1 MDIKVI
7 DNFLSQSE
15 FEIVLKNTIER
26 EDLQLTFVSNINNL
40 STNSEDYWSWYL
52 IHMVYSKT
60 ASPKSFLMDA
70 ADFPEIESFT
80 FDDVPLPDE
89 PESEIYTNIC
99 DMFIPRFKQVANF
112 RSMIRIKI
120 NAYPYTNIVKEHKD
134 HFDSYFRHTGAVFSL
149 NTCDGFTKFYD
160 GTKVES
166 VANRI
171 VFFDASKFHHSTT
184 TSNAKLRYNINFN
197 FL

>member
-15 FEIVLKNTIER
+15 FEIICKNTIER
-26 EDLQLTFVSNINNL
+26 EDLQFTFVSNVENVG
-40 STNSEDYWSWYL
+40 SGSDDYWSWYM

-60 ASPKSFLMDA
+60 ASPKSFLMDVI
-70 ADFPEIESFT
+70 DFQEVESS
-80 FDDVPLPDE
+80 PLAE
-89 PESEIYTNIC
+89 PQSEIYTNIC
-99 DMFIPRFKQVANF
+99 DKFVPRFKQVANF
-112 RSMIRIKI
+112 RNLIRIKI

-134 HFDSYFRHTGAVFSL
+134 HIDSDFKHTGAVFSL
-149 NTCDGFTKFYD
+149 NTCDGFTKFSD

>member
-15 FEIVLKNTIER
+15 FEIICKNTIER
-26 EDLQLTFVSNINNL
+26 EDLQFTFVSDVENVG
-40 STNSEDYWSWYL
+40 SGSDDYWSWYL

-60 ASPKSFLMDA
+60 ASPKSFLMDVA
-70 ADFPEIESFT
+70 GFQEVESS
-80 FDDVPLPDE
+80 PLAE
-89 PESEIYTNIC
+89 PQSEIYTNIC
-99 DMFIPRFKQVANF
+99 DKFVPRFKQVANF
-112 RSMIRIKI
+112 RNLIRIKI

-134 HFDSYFRHTGAVFSL
+134 HIDSDFKHTGAVFSL
-149 NTCDGFTKFYD
+149 NTCDGFTKFSD

-171 VFFDASKFHHSTT
+171 VFFDASKFHHSST

>member
-15 FEIVLKNTIER
+15 FEIILKNTIER
-26 EDLQLTFVSNINNL
+26 EDLQFTFVSDVENVG
-40 STNSEDYWSWYL
+40 SGSDDYWSWYL

-70 ADFPEIESFT
+70 IDFQEVESS
-80 FDDVPLPDE
+80 PLADE
-89 PESEIYTNIC
+89 PQSEIYTNIR
-99 DMFIPRFKQVANF
+99 DIFVPRLKQVANF

-134 HFDSYFRHTGAVFSL
+134 HIDSYFKHTGAVFSL
-149 NTCDGFTKFYD
+149 NTCDGFTKFSD

-171 VFFDASKFHHSTT
+171 VFFDASKFHHSST

>member
-15 FEIVLKNTIER
+15 FEILCKNTIER
-26 EDLQLTFVSNINNL
+26 EDLQFTFVSNVENVG
-40 STNSEDYWSWYL
+40 SGSDDYWSWYM

-60 ASPKSFLMDA
+60 ASPKSFLMDVI
-70 ADFPEIESFT
+70 DFQEVESS
-80 FDDVPLPDE
+80 PLAE
-89 PESEIYTNIC
+89 PQSEIYTNIC
-99 DMFIPRFKQVANF
+99 DKFVPRFKQVANF
-112 RSMIRIKI
+112 RNLIRIKI

-134 HFDSYFRHTGAVFSL
+134 HIDSEFHHTGAVFSL
-149 NTCDGFTKFYD
+149 NTCDGFTKFSD

-171 VFFDASKFHHSTT
+171 VFFDASKFHHSST

>member
-15 FEIVLKNTIER
+15 FEIICKNTIER
-26 EDLQLTFVSNINNL
+26 EDLQFTFVSNVENVG
-40 STNSEDYWSWYL
+40 SGSDDYWSWYM

-60 ASPKSFLMDA
+60 ASPKSFLMDVI
-70 ADFPEIESFT
+70 DFQEVESS
-80 FDDVPLPDE
+80 PLAE
-89 PESEIYTNIC
+89 PQSEIYTNIC
-99 DMFIPRFKQVANF
+99 DKFVPRFKQVANF

-134 HFDSYFRHTGAVFSL
+134 HIDSEFHHTGAVFSL
-149 NTCDGFTKFYD
+149 NTCDGFTKFSD

-171 VFFDASKFHHSTT
+171 VFFDASKFHHSST

>member
-15 FEIVLKNTIER
+15 FEIICKNTIER
-26 EDLQLTFVSNINNL
+26 EDLQFTFVSNVENVG
-40 STNSEDYWSWYL
+40 SGSDDYWSWYM

-60 ASPKSFLMDA
+60 ASPKSFLMDVI
-70 ADFPEIESFT
+70 DFQEVESS
-80 FDDVPLPDE
+80 PLAE
-89 PESEIYTNIC
+89 PQSEIYTNIC
-99 DMFIPRFKQVANF
+99 DKFVPRFKQVANF
-112 RSMIRIKI
+112 RNLIRIKI

-134 HFDSYFRHTGAVFSL
+134 HIDSDFKHTGAVFSL
-149 NTCDGFTKFYD
+149 NTCDGFTKFSD

-171 VFFDASKFHHSTT
+171 VFFDASKEHQSTT

>member
-15 FEIVLKNTIER
+15 FEILCKNTIER
-26 EDLQLTFVSNINNL
+26 EDLQFTFVSNVENVG
-40 STNSEDYWSWYL
+40 SGSDDYWSWYL

-60 ASPKSFLMDA
+60 ASPKSFLMDVA
-70 ADFPEIESFT
+70 GFQEVESS
-80 FDDVPLPDE
+80 PLAE
-89 PESEIYTNIC
+89 PQSEIYTNIC
-99 DMFIPRFKQVANF
+99 DKFVPRFKQVANF
-112 RSMIRIKI
+112 RNLIRIKI

-134 HFDSYFRHTGAVFSL
+134 HIDSDFKHTGAVFSL
-149 NTCDGFTKFYD
+149 NTCDGFTKFSD

-171 VFFDASKFHHSTT
+171 VFFDASKKHQSTT

>member
-15 FEIVLKNTIER
+15 FEIICKNTIER
-26 EDLQLTFVSNINNL
+26 EDLQFTFVSNVENVG
-40 STNSEDYWSWYL
+40 SGSDDYWSWYM

-60 ASPKSFLMDA
+60 ASPKSFLMDVA
-70 ADFPEIESFT
+70 GFQEVESS
-80 FDDVPLPDE
+80 PLAE
-89 PESEIYTNIC
+89 PQSEIYTNIC
-99 DMFIPRFKQVANF
+99 DKFVPRFKQVANF
-112 RSMIRIKI
+112 RNLIRIKI

-134 HFDSYFRHTGAVFSL
+134 HIDSDFKHTGAVFSL
-149 NTCDGFTKFYD
+149 NTCDGFTKFSD

>member
-7 DNFLSQSE
+7 DNFLSESE
-15 FEIVLKNTIER
+15 FQILRKNTIER

-60 ASPKSFLMDA
+60 ASPKSFLMDVA
-70 ADFPEIESFT
+70 GFQEVESS
-80 FDDVPLPDE
+80 PLAE
-89 PESEIYTNIC
+89 PQSEIYTNIC
-99 DMFIPRFKQVANF
+99 DKFVPRFKQVANF
-112 RSMIRIKI
+112 RNLIRIKI

-134 HFDSYFRHTGAVFSL
+134 QIDSDFKHTGAVFSL
-149 NTCDGFTKFYD
+149 NTCDGFTKFSD

-171 VFFDASKFHHSTT
+171 VFFDASKFHHSST

>member
-15 FEIVLKNTIER
+15 FEIICKNTIER
-26 EDLQLTFVSNINNL
+26 EDLQFTFVSNVENVG
-40 STNSEDYWSWYL
+40 SGSDDYWSWYL

-60 ASPKSFLMDA
+60 ASPKSFLMDVA
-70 ADFPEIESFT
+70 GFQEVESS
-80 FDDVPLPDE
+80 PLAE
-89 PESEIYTNIC
+89 PQSEIYTNIC
-99 DMFIPRFKQVANF
+99 DKFVPRFKQVANF
-112 RSMIRIKI
+112 RNLIRIKI

-134 HFDSYFRHTGAVFSL
+134 HIDSDFKHTGAVFSL
-149 NTCDGFTKFYD
+149 NTCDGFTKFSD
-160 GTKVES
+160 VTKVES
-166 VANRI
+166 IANRI

>member
-15 FEIVLKNTIER
+15 FEILCKNTIER

-70 ADFPEIESFT
+70 VEFPEVESFT

-120 NAYPYTNIVKEHKD
+120 NAYPYTNIVKEHD
-134 HFDSYFRHTGAVFSL
+134 EHIDFEFSNIGAVFSL
-149 NTCDGFTKFYD
+149 NTCDGYTKFSD

-166 VANRI
+166 LANRI
-171 VFFDASKFHHSTT
+171 VFFDASKKHQSTT
-184 TSNAKLRYNINFN
+184 TSNA
-197 FL
+197 

>member
-15 FEIVLKNTIER
+15 FEFIRKNTIER
-26 EDLQLTFVSNINNL
+26 EDLQFTFVSNVENVG
-40 STNSEDYWSWYL
+40 SGSDDYWSWYM

-70 ADFPEIESFT
+70 IDFQEVESS
-80 FDDVPLPDE
+80 PLADE
-89 PESEIYTNIC
+89 PQSEIYTNIR
-99 DMFIPRFKQVANF
+99 DIFVPRLKQVANF

-134 HFDSYFRHTGAVFSL
+134 HIDSDFKHTGAVFSL
-149 NTCDGFTKFYD
+149 NTCDGFTKFSD

-171 VFFDASKFHHSTT
+171 VFFDASKFHHSST

>member
-15 FEIVLKNTIER
+15 FEIICKNTIER
-26 EDLQLTFVSNINNL
+26 EDLQFTFVSNVENVG
-40 STNSEDYWSWYL
+40 SGSDDYWSWYL

-60 ASPKSFLMDA
+60 ASPKSFLMDVA
-70 ADFPEIESFT
+70 GFQEVESS
-80 FDDVPLPDE
+80 PLAE
-89 PESEIYTNIC
+89 PQSEIYTNIC
-99 DMFIPRFKQVANF
+99 DKFVPRFKQVANF
-112 RSMIRIKI
+112 RNLIRIKI

-134 HFDSYFRHTGAVFSL
+134 HIDSDFKHTGAVFSL
-149 NTCDGFTKFYD
+149 NTCDGFTKFSD

-166 VANRI
+166 IANRI

>member
-1 MDIKVI
+1 MDLKII
-7 DNFLSQSE
+7 DNFLTDND
-15 FEIVLKNTIER
+15 FNL
-26 EDLQLTFVSNINNL
+26 LVSNTVGRNDGHQVQFRVVSNVENFGAIEEN
-40 STNSEDYWSWYL
+40 WSWYMINML
-52 IHMVYSKT
+52 YSTDTPQNEICGKIYEMFV
-60 ASPKSFLMDA
+60 PK
-70 ADFPEIESFT
+70 
-80 FDDVPLPDE
+80 
-89 PESEIYTNIC
+89 
-99 DMFIPRFKQVANF
+99 FKKLANF
-112 RSMIRIKI
+112 KTMIRIKI
-120 NAYPYTNIVKEHKD
+120 NAYPYTNVVKEHKD

>member
-15 FEIVLKNTIER
+15 FEILCKNTIER

-40 STNSEDYWSWYL
+40 STYSEDYWSWYL

-60 ASPKSFLMDA
+60 ASPKSFLMDVA
-70 ADFPEIESFT
+70 GFQEVESS
-80 FDDVPLPDE
+80 PLAE
-89 PESEIYTNIC
+89 PQSEIYTNIC
-99 DMFIPRFKQVANF
+99 DKFVPRFKQVANF
-112 RSMIRIKI
+112 RNLIRIKI

-134 HFDSYFRHTGAVFSL
+134 HIDSDFKHTGAVFSL

-166 VANRI
+166 IANRI

-184 TSNAKLRYNINFN
+184 TSNAKLRYNIYFN